1 MSKPL
6 SLNCVSRN
14 WLCGLAG
21 LALFASHAHAQ
32 YDPEWTKNF
41 RLGALTGLGIKG
53 HIKLRGEFGVNGSSS
68 PGATGVSGVDHVY
81 DDGYVRVDDTGNAQG
96 YTSYWGYE
104 NASQYDSGSQTLLM
118 HSSSSFSADG
128 GGKLESDISVGF
140 ELAYGQNIKQ
150 WNRVRLG
157 WEFGFGYLPVSL
169 KERSSI
175 AATVNRSTFSFNVGD
190 IVMPTAPF
198 NGGSSGIGSTIHDV
212 ATEVSSETV
221 DATLVGSR
229 SLDVSLYLFR
239 LGPTL
244 FYDLH
249 PRVGLSGGI
258 GPAIGI
264 ASQTC
269 TFNES
274 LIFADNSAAQNVGE
288 FGKTSVVYGAYINF
302 IATFHVEEQGDLYL
316 GVQYMPMSG
325 STFSN
330 SGREAHLDLGGQVY
344 FSLGVNWIF

>member
-1 MSKPL
+1 MLKTTSK
-6 SLNCVSRN
+6 NCVSRN

-21 LALFASHAHAQ
+21 FVLFASHAHAQ
-32 YDPEWTKNF
+32 YDPDWTKNF
-41 RLGALTGLGIKG
+41 RIGALTGLGIKG
-53 HIKLRGEFGVNGSSS
+53 QITLRGQFGVNGGGS

-81 DDGYVRVDDTGNAQG
+81 DDGYVRVDETGNAQG

-104 NASQYDSGSQTLLM
+104 NASQYDSESQTLLM
-118 HSSSSFSADG
+118 HSSSSFTANG
-128 GGKLESDISVGF
+128 GGKAESDFSVGF
-140 ELAYGQNIKQ
+140 DLAYGQNLKQ
-150 WNRVRLG
+150 WNRLRLG

-169 KERSSI
+169 KQRSSD
-175 AATVNRSTFSFNVGD
+175 AATVNRKTFSFNVGG
-190 IVMPTAPF
+190 IVLPTAPYE
-198 NGGSSGIGSTIHDV
+198 GGSSGIGATINDV
-212 ATEVSSETV
+212 ATEVSSDTV
-221 DATLVGSR
+221 AATLMGAR

-239 LGPTL
+239 LGPSL

-249 PRVGLSGGI
+249 PRVGLSGSL

-264 ASQTC
+264 ASQTL

-274 LIFADNSAAQNVGE
+274 LVFADGSTAQNFGE
-288 FGKTSVVYGAYINF
+288 FGKTAVVYGAYVNF
-302 IATFHVEEQGDLYL
+302 LATFHVEEQGDLYL

-330 SGREAHLDLGGQVY
+330 SGREAQLDLGGQVY